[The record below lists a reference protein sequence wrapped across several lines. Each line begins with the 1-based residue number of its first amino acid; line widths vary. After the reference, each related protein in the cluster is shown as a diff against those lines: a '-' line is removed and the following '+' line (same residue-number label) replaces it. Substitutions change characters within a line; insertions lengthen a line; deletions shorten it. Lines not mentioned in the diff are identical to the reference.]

1 MERLMSIIAAIV
13 LLQSLFFKF
22 TQAQESVYIFSQLG
36 LEPIGRIVTGIAE
49 LIIGV
54 LLIFPATSLFGAVLS
69 VGIIGGAILLH
80 LFVLGIVVGDDGG
93 LLFGLALIVFISSS
107 VSIFIQRDK
116 LISWFKSKRISN
128 D

>member
-1 MERLMSIIAAIV
+1 MSIIAAIV